1 MRPPPRRAAEEMEVG
16 PTEAAVGGSIDEGGG
31 EEAVGETT
39 VSCIPASLKATAE
52 LVKTGS

>member
-1 MRPPPRRAAEEMEVG
+1 MEVG